1 VKRLSLAICVA
12 GLLALAALVLLRE
25 KSTTARAPAAPSW
38 NALPAG
44 GVPVVGAPIGELG
57 QTPIPVAVAPAT
69 VDQLKFGAAS
79 VADPTGSTGD
89 ALSAWGPPPA
99 PQLDPRRFS
108 EAHWQGLE
116 LIPKT
121 AALTKALKLPQS
133 VQGVIVDDASLPA
146 DLQGFVAGDVVIAIE
161 RIPTPNLTR
170 FIQATDAVRD
180 RRSAALSVYRQG
192 SVSELVLTALLD
204 RLGTA
209 NGETPGMIPASA
221 RSPHPYQ
228 GPCTTCH
235 RIGSNGALAADQGDT
250 IFRVAPAISV
260 TATAPHRDRG
270 TCSACH
276 QVLP

>member
-1 VKRLSLAICVA
+1 VKRLSFALCAG

-25 KSTTARAPAAPSW
+25 RASVRAPAAPSW
-38 NALPAG
+38 SALGVG
-44 GVPVVGAPIGELG
+44 GVPVVEAPIGELG

-79 VADPTGSTGD
+79 VADPTGSSGD

-121 AALTKALKLPQS
+121 AAVAKALKLPQS

-146 DLQGFVAGDVVIAIE
+146 DLQGFIAGDVVIAVD

-170 FIQATDAVRD
+170 FIQATDSVRD
-180 RRSAALSVYRQG
+180 RRSAELSVFRQG
-192 SVSELVLTALLD
+192 SVRELVLTALLD

-228 GPCTTCH
+228 GACTSCH
-235 RIGSNGALAADQGDT
+235 RVGSNGALAADQGDT
-250 IFRVAPAISV
+250 IFRSAPAISV